1 MQKICKKTCKYMQS
15 FRLIQFCEKMQE
27 IFKIHHICTYRQKS
41 RRICKQGLQGY
52 HTQNCPGSLEQ
63 LYWPLERRRCLLPAV
78 RAGRAPRCASRRC
91 EESKGAPPSILRN
104 AHRVDCFDNS
114 LRCLDN
120 GPVYR
125 AKLSKLSNQ
134 AHHLRVSPSAH
145 P

>member
-1 MQKICKKTCKYMQS
+1 MKLGNMHKYAQICCCTTS
-15 FRLIQFCEKMQE
+15 VA
-27 IFKIHHICTYRQKS
+27 HCTYRL
-41 RRICKQGLQGY
+41 KQGLQGY
-52 HTQNCPGSLEQ
+52 HTVVRRTVLTVSRNCPGR
-63 LYWPLERRRCLLPAV
+63 LERRRCVPPAV

-91 EESKGAPPSILRN
+91 EESRGAPGPPSILRN
-104 AHRVDCFDNS
+104 ACRVDCFDNS

-134 AHHLRVSPSAH
+134 AHHRSPSAH